1 MRHISL
7 DESFWRSATEA
18 LVSGDSV
25 EDVEPPLLGASRLL
39 LQLSEL
45 ANRPGGARLG
55 FLTLATTEEE
65 RALGLTLAA
74 LLARRGSR
82 VLLADCDF
90 DDHTWTRLLGAED
103 LDGVVDHV
111 GYGTSP
117 ARLVRRTSWD
127 GLALLPSGT
136 APALDPAGILRSDK
150 LRACL
155 DAAGRGHD
163 LVCVGLPFD
172 DALDW
177 GRGATAGMDS
187 AILLGPAGDELAFEL
202 AIPRLVRNVELLA
215 TLDVPPLGRWRP
227 ALGAALPALAGFGER
242 PAEREIAG
250 RSGTIPAAM
259 ARHGQSSFEELV
271 STLGGGSGQ
280 AAASSAAGD
289 LLSAMAFPHTVVSE
303 ARRASPAGEPH
314 RAVERQPA
322 PPSGAATAS
331 DPESQADVAF
341 LASISRADD
350 ATVAPGPAT
359 LPTAPAASAELP
371 ATATTAPAPPAPPPL
386 TPAPPIATPTPPLVH
401 PRLRAVALQQQLDL
415 SPTGSAT
422 PADTDF
428 REVAADWNQDVPRQ
442 PAGPDEG
449 AELEPEVGRG
459 IWPLAL
465 AIALC
470 LVIGAGGF
478 WYWSANQQIPE
489 GQFTFL
495 ESSGSGVGD
504 GAASPDGETSG
515 DAGAATGQTAA
526 RAPEAVAPAAGTAH
540 SPPSDETETTGQAAD
555 ASSAPPSAGESS
567 ADQGSV
573 PAAVAE
579 SPAAPEEP
587 AGDGAGA
594 RPEGGETAPGAA
606 AAPPAS
612 YAPPTSGP
620 LLAYSL
626 HVGSY
631 QSFEGAQRAASALR
645 AKGLVA
651 YVAPVLLEGKGEW
664 YRVFAGLHPDAPASQ
679 ESLAGALKSGAV
691 SEGAVRE
698 TPWALYLGTFASPE
712 LAAELIAR
720 LAKSGVSG
728 YAVGTGPVLV
738 YAGAFESA
746 GDAEI
751 LNRQLRDRGFEA
763 ALVRRRGV
771 EAR

>member
-1 MRHISL
+1 
-7 DESFWRSATEA
+7 
-18 LVSGDSV
+18 
-25 EDVEPPLLGASRLL
+25 
-39 LQLSEL
+39 
-45 ANRPGGARLG
+45 
-55 FLTLATTEEE
+55 
-65 RALGLTLAA
+65 
-74 LLARRGSR
+74 
-82 VLLADCDF
+82 
-90 DDHTWTRLLGAED
+90 
-103 LDGVVDHV
+103 
-111 GYGTSP
+111 
-117 ARLVRRTSWD
+117 
-127 GLALLPSGT
+127 
-136 APALDPAGILRSDK
+136 
-150 LRACL
+150 
-155 DAAGRGHD
+155 
-163 LVCVGLPFD
+163 
-172 DALDW
+172 
-177 GRGATAGMDS
+177 
-187 AILLGPAGDELAFEL
+187 
-202 AIPRLVRNVELLA
+202 
-215 TLDVPPLGRWRP
+215 
-227 ALGAALPALAGFGER
+227 
-242 PAEREIAG
+242 
-250 RSGTIPAAM
+250 
-259 ARHGQSSFEELV
+259 
-271 STLGGGSGQ
+271 
-280 AAASSAAGD
+280 
-289 LLSAMAFPHTVVSE
+289 
-303 ARRASPAGEPH
+303 
-314 RAVERQPA
+314 
-322 PPSGAATAS
+322 
-331 DPESQADVAF
+331 
-341 LASISRADD
+341 
-350 ATVAPGPAT
+350 
-359 LPTAPAASAELP
+359 
-371 ATATTAPAPPAPPPL
+371 
-386 TPAPPIATPTPPLVH
+386 
-401 PRLRAVALQQQLDL
+401 
-415 SPTGSAT
+415 
-422 PADTDF
+422 
-428 REVAADWNQDVPRQ
+428 
-442 PAGPDEG
+442 
-449 AELEPEVGRG
+449 
-459 IWPLAL
+459 
-465 AIALC
+465 
-470 LVIGAGGF
+470 
-478 WYWSANQQIPE
+478 
-489 GQFTFL
+489 
-495 ESSGSGVGD
+495 
-504 GAASPDGETSG
+504 
-515 DAGAATGQTAA
+515 
-526 RAPEAVAPAAGTAH
+526 VAPAAGTAH
-540 SPPSDETETTGQAAD
+540 SPPSDETGTAGQAAD